1 MKIVVGI
8 SGATGSIYGI
18 RTLEALKE
26 LGIESHLIMSD
37 SARKNIDL
45 ETDYTLRQVEALAD
59 VVHDNRDIGASIAS
73 GSFKISGMVVAPC
86 SIKTLSA
93 LAHSYNDCLL
103 VRAADVCLK
112 ERRKLV
118 VIARETPLHVG
129 HLKLLTAVAE
139 MGGIILP
146 PMPAFYHLPKT
157 INDIINQTVGKALD
171 QFDIDHNLFRR
182 WEGGQHCKALK
193 IANSKNPDFR

>member
-18 RTLEALKE
+18 RTLEALKK
-26 LGIESHLIMSD
+26 LGIESHLVLTD
-37 SARKNIDL
+37 SAKRNIDL
-45 ETDYTLRQVEALAD
+45 ETDYTVRQVEALAD
-59 VVHDNRDIGASIAS
+59 VVHDNKDIGASIAS
-73 GSFKISGMVVAPC
+73 GSFKISGMIVAPC

-93 LAHSYNDCLL
+93 LAHSYNESLL
-103 VRAADVCLK
+103 ARAADVCLK

-129 HLKLLTAVAE
+129 HLKLLTSVAE

-157 INDIINQTVGKALD
+157 IDDIIYQTVGKALD
-171 QFDIDHNLFRR
+171 QFDIEHNLFRR
-182 WEGGQHCKALK
+182 WEGGQHCKTLRNCK
-193 IANSKNPDFR
+193 